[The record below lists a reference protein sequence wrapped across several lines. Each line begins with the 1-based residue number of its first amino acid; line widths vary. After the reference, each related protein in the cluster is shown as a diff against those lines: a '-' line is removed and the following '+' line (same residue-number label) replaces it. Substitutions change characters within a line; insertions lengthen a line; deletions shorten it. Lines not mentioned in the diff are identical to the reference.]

1 MQKLMFKTSVKFT
14 NNIKLF
20 VMFFLFFLLNSCLV
34 TEIIDV
40 PITEEEAE
48 ETIEKTKNTDT
59 TIIVP
64 IDTTRIPIS
73 FDVSVKDWNNQ

>member
-1 MQKLMFKTSVKFT
+1 MFKTSVKFT

-40 PITEEEAE
+40 PITEEAE
-48 ETIEKTKNTDT
+48 EAIEKAKNTDT
-59 TIIVP
+59 TIIIP

>member
-1 MQKLMFKTSVKFT
+1 MFKTSVKFT

-48 ETIEKTKNTDT
+48 EAIEKTKNTDT